1 MTRRRIALACLLL
14 GLSAA
19 PFAADVVVNV
29 ITEAQIAPG
38 VYGRV
43 EIGKGSPPPVV
54 VYPEPR
60 IITTPKTTVPPPI
73 YLHVPPGHAKHWKR
87 HCKKYDACG
96 QPVYFVK
103 SAEYEPK
110 KKKKEK

>member
-1 MTRRRIALACLLL
+1 MTRRRVALACILL
-14 GLSAA
+14 GSSAA

-60 IITTPKTTVPPPI
+60 IITTPKTTVPPRSTCTSRRGTRSI
-73 YLHVPPGHAKHWKR
+73 GRGIAR
-87 HCKKYDACG
+87 NTTRAA
-96 QPVYFVK
+96 
-103 SAEYEPK
+103 SRSTS
-110 KKKKEK
+110 